1 MVAKCYLLLIS
12 NTYFAPRL
20 SWFYILS
27 HWCVFLVTRVTL
39 NFLRYPN
46 TLLRQSYGESDCL
59 LLWLQRVT
67 GIIDIVC
74 FGSIWFFIR
83 SLLGNSCGIVHIFMD
98 DFIFLI
104 IDWEVHHICS
114 ELSKRLTLYSI
125 SQDILPHLLCW
136 AVIYLQITL
145 CYLVC
150 QK

>member
-39 NFLRYPN
+39 NFLRSSN
-46 TLLRQSYGESDCL
+46 TLLRQRYGESDCL
-59 LLWLQRVT
+59 LLWLQYVT
-67 GIIDIVC
+67 GIIDIAC
-74 FGSIWFFIR
+74 FGSIWLYIR
-83 SLLGNSCGIVHIFMD
+83 SLLGNSYGFVHIFMD

-104 IDWEVHHICS
+104 VEWAVHQICS

-125 SQDILPHLLCW
+125 SQDIFPRLFCW